1 MTSQRVDE
9 TAQVAARLNIDTR
22 CAVMYLASVY
32 KPFAALVENPSPE
45 LRRHMESASDTIPT
59 AHIESRLVADL
70 CAVWEANGSRLS
82 SHGQAIAQVA
92 QTKVPAPAPADP
104 IKPISTPYAWVAAV
118 CVLCMLAFSYALLHA
133 ER

>member
-1 MTSQRVDE
+1 MTSQRVLE
-9 TAQVAARLNIDTR
+9 TAQVAAKLKINTK

-45 LRRHMESASDTIPT
+45 LKRHMESASDTIPT
-59 AHIESRLVADL
+59 AAIESRLVADL

-92 QTKVPAPAPADP
+92 HTKMPTPSPASP
-104 IKPISTPYAWVAAV
+104 IKPTSTPRAWVAAV
-118 CVLCMLAFSYALLHA
+118 CVLCVLAFSYAMLHA
-133 ER
+133 

>member
-1 MTSQRVDE
+1 MTSQRVLE
-9 TAQVAARLNIDTR
+9 TAQVAAKLKINTK

-45 LRRHMESASDTIPT
+45 LKRHMESASDTIPT
-59 AHIESRLVADL
+59 AAIESRLVADL

-92 QTKVPAPAPADP
+92 RTKMP
-104 IKPISTPYAWVAAV
+104 TPV
-118 CVLCMLAFSYALLHA
+118 
-133 ER
+133 